1 MRAARPPA
9 AIRPPGKVTMNK
21 NDTIYLVSNGD
32 FRDAPCEVCWPM
44 QDATLKEVQ
53 KAFKKLGYKT
63 EIATKY
69 DKKKKH
75 GFIRRQSEGAEVFS
89 KIDSKA
95 PVVIVLSCWAYAHH
109 VCGPLQ
115 SHEGPKLLLGNFD
128 GTWPGLVALLNH
140 AGTLERLHV
149 KHSRIWTDSFLK
161 DDYFMEKL
169 GEWCAKGEIKHAT
182 KHLTDADKA
191 KVGAAADKLGKELA
205 ADIKKNRRIMGQ
217 LDPGC
222 MGMLNAVMDPA
233 HLGKIGLPIEYLNQS
248 DLLAEMALVSDEEA
262 QKYLN
267 FLIKKGAWFD
277 WGTDPSKNLVHSQVI
292 EQMKMYAAACRFV
305 ARYGLSA
312 IGIPYQLGLMRCCAA
327 SDLVE
332 GMLNNMDRPDV
343 KDPETKQVVKKGK
356 AIPHFN
362 EGDMGAGVP
371 QLLMH
376 DIYERKGMPT
386 ETTLHDVRWG
396 REYDGKFVWV
406 FLISGAAP
414 PAHFGGW
421 KKTKVFRQAAMYFPK
436 GGGTCSGVSK
446 PGVITWAR
454 CYEQFGELGMDV
466 GRGEV
471 LELPEEEV
479 QDRLNKTTPVWPIAN
494 VHIPGYDRNEMMA
507 THMSNHIV
515 MGYGDILEE
524 LIATCRH
531 LGIKTRIC
539 GDAGKE
545 LTK

>member
-1 MRAARPPA
+1 
-9 AIRPPGKVTMNK
+9 MNK

-44 QDATLKEVQ
+44 QDTTLKEVQ

-63 EIATKY
+63 EVATKY
-69 DKKKKH
+69 DAKKKH
-75 GFIRRQSEGAEVFS
+75 GFIRRQSEGAAVFS
-89 KIDSKA
+89 KIDPKA

-140 AGTLERLHV
+140 AGTLDRLHV
-149 KHSRIWTDSFLK
+149 KHSRLWTDSFLK

-169 GEWCAKGEIKHAT
+169 GEWCAKGEIKHST

-191 KVGAAADKLGKELA
+191 KISSAADKLGKELA

-248 DLLAEMALVSDEEA
+248 DLVAEMALVSDEEA
-262 QKYLN
+262 QKHLDYLV
-267 FLIKKGAWFD
+267 KKGAWFD
-277 WGTDPSKNLVHSQVI
+277 WGTDPAKNLVHSQVI

-305 ARYGLSA
+305 ERYGLAA
-312 IGIPYQLGLMRCCAA
+312 IGIPYQLGLMRVCAA

-343 KDPETKQVVKKGK
+343 KDPETKNVVKKGK

-376 DIYERKGMPT
+376 DILERKGLPT

-396 REYDGKFVWV
+396 RDFDGKFVWV

-414 PAHFGGW
+414 PAHYGGW

-454 CYEQFGELGMDV
+454 AYETFGELGMDV

-471 LELPEEEV
+471 LELPEAEV
-479 QDRLNKTTPVWPIAN
+479 QERLDKTTPVWPIAN

-515 MGYGDILEE
+515 IGYGDILEE
-524 LIATCRH
+524 LIAVCRH
-531 LGIKTRIC
+531 LGIKTRIA

-545 LTK
+545 LAK